1 MILRRLI
8 HRLAA
13 LFTSSRLDRELTDEI
28 RAHLELAERDA
39 IAAGLSPEQ
48 ARREARL
55 RFGGIESMREVHRD
69 ERSVRWID
77 TLWRDVRYGLSAL
90 RRDPTFTIAAV
101 GVLAL
106 GIGAN
111 AAVFS
116 LMDAVLLK
124 PLPFSQPERMVRL
137 WETPTATSANQTNS
151 LMFIEWRRQSR
162 SFAALSATAPT
173 AASAIIGGEPVRL
186 PGRLVTADYFSVFAV
201 SASLGRTFISAD
213 DQVGATPVV
222 VLSHETW
229 QTQFGG
235 DPRVLNRDLILDG
248 EPFRVIG
255 VLPPGAFDRD
265 PARYWVPL
273 LFTPERMNGSHWLET
288 VGRLEAGVTLEQAQ
302 QEMLAIRARMA
313 DQVPEFKKGWS
324 VRVEPFDL
332 RLVGDTLRRQVY
344 VAFGAVALVL
354 LIATAN
360 VANLLLA
367 KGVSRR
373 KELAV
378 RAALGASRARLVS
391 QLLTETLVLS
401 LLGGLAGVAL
411 AAGLLQVAIPLLPAS
426 VPTTAEIGLDFRVF
440 AFAGLAVM
448 MVTVLVGLVPSLRA
462 SSGGNLAQAFQQTS
476 RGSSG
481 AHGRMRRAIVIAEV
495 AVSLVLVCGALLL
508 FKSLARLQHVDIGV
522 RVDRVVAMSAD
533 LPLNGYPAAE
543 QVTTFYDTVVER
555 LAAVPGVE
563 KASVS
568 QDVPLEEV
576 RGGEGLRLPGLE
588 DRINVRFKRVDSRYF
603 DTLDIPVVAG
613 RGLASSDRAGAPR
626 VVVINQTLA
635 NRLRERFAI
644 GNPIGQLVV
653 LPAIRYRQPTTVE
666 NMEIVGVI
674 RDERVQRDLSQ
685 ASIEVVY
692 VPLAQMPR
700 REINLIVRT
709 AQDPSAVMP
718 SIRAA
723 IREVDPH
730 LAVDEVRTMEQVKQR
745 SLAGAAAP
753 TWLIGGFAIVA
764 ALLAALGLYGVL
776 AHAVGEQRREIGIR
790 MAIGARS
797 ADVQWQFVRHAV
809 WMIGAGVLFGL
820 AGAAAMTRVTE
831 SLLFEVSA
839 FDPATFAAAVGT
851 MLVVGVAAALIPA
864 RRAAH
869 VDPTT
874 VLHSE

>member
-1 MILRRLI
+1 VTFRRLI

-13 LFTSSRLDRELTDEI
+13 LFTGRRLDRELNDEI
-28 RAHLELAERDA
+28 QAHLELAERDA

-55 RFGGIESMREVHRD
+55 RFGGIDQMREVHRD
-69 ERSVRWID
+69 QRSLQWLD
-77 TLWRDVRYGLSAL
+77 SLWRDMRYGVAAL

-116 LMDAVLLK
+116 LMDAVLFK
-124 PLPFSQPERMVRL
+124 PLPFSEPERMVRL
-137 WETPTATSANQTNS
+137 WETPTPTTANQTNTLS
-151 LMFIEWRRQSR
+151 FIEWKRQNR
-162 SFAALSATAPT
+162 SFAALSATAPI
-173 AASAIIGGEPVRL
+173 AATAIIGGEPVRL
-186 PGRLVTADYFSVFAV
+186 PGRLVTADYFNVFAL
-201 SASLGRTFISAD
+201 SAMLGRTFIASD

-222 VLSHETW
+222 VLSHDTW
-229 QTQFGG
+229 QAQFGG
-235 DPRVLNRDLILDG
+235 NPGVLNRDLMLDG

-265 PARYWVPL
+265 PSRYWVPL
-273 LFTPERMNGSHWLET
+273 KFTPERMNGSHWLEA
-288 VGRLEAGVTLEQAQ
+288 VGRLETGVTLAQAQ
-302 QEMLAIRARMA
+302 QDMLGIRARMA
-313 DQVPEFKKGWS
+313 DQMPSFKKGWS
-324 VRVEPFDL
+324 IRVEPFDL

-344 VAFGAVALVL
+344 IAFGAVALVL

-360 VANLLLA
+360 VANLVLA

-378 RAALGASRARLVS
+378 RAALGASRGRLIA

-401 LLGGLAGVAL
+401 LLGGLVGVAL
-411 AAGLLQVAIPLLPAS
+411 AAGLLKAAIPLLPSS
-426 VPTTAEIGLDFRVF
+426 VPTTAEITLDLRVL

-448 MVTVLVGLVPSLRA
+448 IVTILVGLAPALRA
-462 SSGGNLAQAFQQTS
+462 SAGNLAQTFQQTS

-481 AHGRMRRAIVIAEV
+481 AHGRMRRAIVVAEV
-495 AVSLVLVCGALLL
+495 AISLVLVCGALLL
-508 FKSLARLQHVDIGV
+508 FKSLARLQQVDIGV
-522 RVDRVVAMSAD
+522 RVDHVVAMSAD
-533 LPLNGYPAAE
+533 LPANAYSSAA
-543 QVTTFYDTVVER
+543 QVTTFYDAVVER
-555 LAAVPGVE
+555 LVAIPGVE
-563 KASVS
+563 QAAVS

-576 RGGEGLRLPGLE
+576 RGGEGLRLPGGE
-588 DRINVRFKRVDSRYF
+588 DRINVRFKRVDARYF
-603 DTLDIPVVAG
+603 DTLEIPVVAG
-613 RGLASSDRAGAPR
+613 RGLAPTDREGAPR
-626 VVVINQTLA
+626 VIVINQTLA
-635 NRLRERFAI
+635 NRFRERFAMD
-644 GNPIGQLVV
+644 NPLGRLVT
-653 LPAIRYRQPTTVE
+653 LPAIRYRQETTLE

-674 RDERVQRDLSQ
+674 RDERVQRDLSLPP
-685 ASIEVVY
+685 IEVVY

-709 AQDPSAVMP
+709 TQDPSALVP
-718 SIRAA
+718 ALRAA
-723 IREVDPH
+723 IRDVDPR
-730 LAVDEVRTMEQVKQR
+730 LAVAEVRTMEQVKER

-764 ALLAALGLYGVL
+764 ALLAAIGLYGVL

-790 MAIGARS
+790 MAIGART

-809 WMIGAGVLFGL
+809 WMIGLGLLIGL
-820 AGAAAMTRVTE
+820 AGAAAITRVTE
-831 SLLFEVSA
+831 TLLFEVSA
-839 FDPATFAAAVGT
+839 FDPAAFGVAVVS
-851 MLVVGVAAALIPA
+851 MLVVGVTAALIPA

-874 VLHSE
+874 VLRSEG

>member
-1 MILRRLI
+1 M
-8 HRLAA
+8 
-13 LFTSSRLDRELTDEI
+13 
-28 RAHLELAERDA
+28 
-39 IAAGLSPEQ
+39 SP
-48 ARREARL
+48 
-55 RFGGIESMREVHRD
+55 
-69 ERSVRWID
+69 
-77 TLWRDVRYGLSAL
+77 
-90 RRDPTFTIAAV
+90 
-101 GVLAL
+101 
-106 GIGAN
+106 
-111 AAVFS
+111 
-116 LMDAVLLK
+116 
-124 PLPFSQPERMVRL
+124 
-137 WETPTATSANQTNS
+137 
-151 LMFIEWRRQSR
+151 
-162 SFAALSATAPT
+162 
-173 AASAIIGGEPVRL
+173 
-186 PGRLVTADYFSVFAV
+186 
-201 SASLGRTFISAD
+201 
-213 DQVGATPVV
+213 
-222 VLSHETW
+222 
-229 QTQFGG
+229 
-235 DPRVLNRDLILDG
+235 
-248 EPFRVIG
+248 
-255 VLPPGAFDRD
+255 
-265 PARYWVPL
+265 
-273 LFTPERMNGSHWLET
+273 
-288 VGRLEAGVTLEQAQ
+288 
-302 QEMLAIRARMA
+302 
-313 DQVPEFKKGWS
+313 
-324 VRVEPFDL
+324 
-332 RLVGDTLRRQVY
+332 
-344 VAFGAVALVL
+344 
-354 LIATAN
+354 
-360 VANLLLA
+360 NLLLA

-411 AAGLLQVAIPLLPAS
+411 AAALLRIAIPLLPGS
-426 VPTTAEIGLDFRVF
+426 VPTTAEIGLDVRVF

-448 MVTVLVGLVPSLRA
+448 IVTVLVGLVPSLRA
-462 SSGGNLAQAFQQTS
+462 SSGNLAQVFQQSS

-481 AHGRMRRAIVIAEV
+481 AHGRMRRAIVVAEV

-508 FKSLARLQHVDIGV
+508 FKSLDRLQHVDLGV

-543 QVTTFYDTVVER
+543 QVTTFYDAMVER
-555 LAAVPGVE
+555 LVAVPGVE
-563 KASVS
+563 RASVS

-588 DRINVRFKRVDSRYF
+588 DRVNVRFKRVDARYF
-603 DTLDIPVVAG
+603 DTLEIPVLAG
-613 RGLASSDRAGAPR
+613 RGLSTTDREGAPR

-644 GNPIGQLVV
+644 ANPIGQVVV

-685 ASIEVVY
+685 APIEVVY

-718 SIRAA
+718 AIRAA

-730 LAVDEVRTMEQVKQR
+730 LAVAEVRTMEQVKER

-790 MAIGARS
+790 MAIGAR
-797 ADVQWQFVRHAV
+797 AMDVQWQFVRHAV
-809 WMIGAGVLFGL
+809 WMIGAGVLLGL
-820 AGAAAMTRVTE
+820 AGAAALTRVTE

-839 FDPATFAAAVGT
+839 FDPATFAAAVST
-851 MLVVGVAAALIPA
+851 ILVVGVAAALIPA